1 MNNEYDV
8 IIIGAGISGMTS
20 AIYLKRYN
28 INILLLEESIPGGQ
42 ISKAS
47 LIENYPGIKK
57 IDGVS
62 FSMNL
67 LEQINNLNIEI
78 RYEKVNEITNEEE
91 FKIVK
96 TNNNKFI
103 SKKVIIATGRTPKKL
118 LEKDEEYIGKGLSY
132 CATCDGMLFKEKN
145 VIVVGGGNSAL
156 EESLYLSNVCKK
168 VTIINRSNSLRAD
181 DILIKKIKEK
191 DNVEILYNSSIKQI
205 ECDDQIK
212 SVILNSDD
220 KIECEGIFIY
230 IGLIPN
236 IPNIK
241 NLKLEN
247 GYIVVD
253 KNQMTNIDGIYAIG
267 DVTKKDLYQ
276 LITAASEGA
285 IAANHIKN
293 NI

>member
-78 RYEKVNEITNEEE
+78 RYEKVNEIINEEE

-156 EESLYLSNVCKK
+156 EESLYLSNICKK